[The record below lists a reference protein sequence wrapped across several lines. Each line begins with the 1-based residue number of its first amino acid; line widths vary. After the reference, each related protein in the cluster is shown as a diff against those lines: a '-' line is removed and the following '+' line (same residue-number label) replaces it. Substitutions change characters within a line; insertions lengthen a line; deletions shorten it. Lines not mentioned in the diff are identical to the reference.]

1 MAFPIRSID
10 FFQTPQSTTSTPH
23 QNLPCLVQDVL
34 YVLIF
39 LHSKK
44 FHRNSLAHSKKR
56 SPSLADYNHQ
66 LGPQQLK
73 YMTFLRDS
81 SDCFIFSSLNLLETI
96 AEVEEERFLVWEL
109 DLRLFF
115 ACCCADLMIKFH
127 LQIPWSFMAST
138 TPTLAATI
146 ALPVE
151 LIFYS
156 SQDSSFLLKLEAQN
170 SKLCCK

>member
-1 MAFPIRSID
+1 MFAITIYHYNLQFTSELQKSTSNCHK
-10 FFQTPQSTTSTPH
+10 FQTQSTTNMTSESSMPCTS
-23 QNLPCLVQDVL
+23 LPSINEIPSELTRML
-34 YVLIF
+34 
-39 LHSKK
+39 SW
-44 FHRNSLAHSKKR
+44 
-56 SPSLADYNHQ
+56 SPSSADYIYGIFCFQ

-96 AEVEEERFLVWEL
+96 AEVEEERFLVWEI

-115 ACCCADLMIKFH
+115 ACCCADLMMKFH

-151 LIFYS
+151 LIFYPCKT
-156 SQDSSFLLKLEAQN
+156 LLF
-170 SKLCCK
+170 S

>member
-1 MAFPIRSID
+1 M
-10 FFQTPQSTTSTPH
+10 
-23 QNLPCLVQDVL
+23 N
-34 YVLIF
+34 Y
-39 LHSKK
+39 
-44 FHRNSLAHSKKR
+44 
-56 SPSLADYNHQ
+56 LADYNHQ

-81 SDCFIFSSLNLLETI
+81 SDCLIFSSLNLLETI
-96 AEVEEERFLVWEL
+96 AEAEEERFLVWEI

-156 SQDSSFLLKLEAQN
+156 SQDSSFLLKLKAQN
-170 SKLCCK
+170 SKLCVANKADMRSICCVWWSKWCVKITYI